1 MQASTREGRGVFGSR
16 MGVSKKLFAT
26 WRHNAAIPP
35 ARATQATSRRI
46 FNYPIADAIANE

>member
-46 FNYPIADAIANE
+46 FNYPIADAISNE